1 MRLPIKPSIFKE
13 NPYKEEWFDQDFL
26 YSPDGNKNYPNHH
39 CKITFDTSFP
49 FIKNFRV
56 ALDIGCRDGEYS
68 RYLQKH
74 FEHTYGF
81 DVRKKENFAYNVDL
95 KKVTHFCCALGDTEG
110 TVQMSGGT
118 HNFVEGKMKKYPV
131 FKLDSFGFENVDY
144 IKIDVEGF
152 ERKVL
157 MGGEQTVRK
166 NLPLIIIEQNDVCLP
181 DEEPYAAKKWLEDL
195 GYKHVATC
203 PRGWD
208 CIMQPPKK
216 IKEPESGMLRN
227 IVTSILSR

>member
-1 MRLPIKPSIFKE
+1 MNFPIKPSTFKE
-13 NPYKEEWFDQDFL
+13 NPYQEEWFDQDFFHTQ
-26 YSPDGNKNYPNHH
+26 DGIKEFPNHP
-39 CKITFDTSFP
+39 CKRTFEVSFP

-68 RYLQKH
+68 RYLQNY

-81 DVRKKENFAYNVDL
+81 DARSRPYFPFNVDL

-110 TVQMSGGT
+110 TLVMGGGG
-118 HNFVEGKMKKYPV
+118 HSYVEGKTKEYPV

-152 ERKVL
+152 EQRVL
-157 MGGEQTVRK
+157 MGGEETIRK
-166 NLPLIIIEQNDVCLP
+166 NLPLIVIEQNDVCLP
-181 DEEPYAAKKWLEDL
+181 DEEPFAAKKWLENL

-208 CIMQPPKK
+208 YIMQPPK
-216 IKEPESGMLRN
+216 
-227 IVTSILSR
+227 SIDQSLLNKMKNLFQSR